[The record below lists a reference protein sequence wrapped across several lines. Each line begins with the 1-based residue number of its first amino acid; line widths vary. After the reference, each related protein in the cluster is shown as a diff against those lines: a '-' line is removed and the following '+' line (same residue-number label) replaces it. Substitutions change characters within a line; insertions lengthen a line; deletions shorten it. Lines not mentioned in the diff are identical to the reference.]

1 MKKLFFLCSFLFIST
16 QVQAQLYI
24 VKGALTNSYTD
35 INDPLSV
42 LWTYSITIASPDGSS
57 STIEVMSG
65 GSEELINNTETA
77 EILMQSLNTELNNI
91 INQGYKLIHVI
102 ENPSVYL
109 AWNNGTYYL
118 AVPWTAIGLTE
129 IDSSNLDLRIS
140 PNPANDYINVEVDFK
155 SQPNEIVLIS
165 EQGYVYFR
173 KDISNIKSGQEFTL
187 DISNIPAG
195 KYLVTVKNEKEY
207 LTPQKLVIF

>member
-118 AVPWTAIGLTE
+118 AVP
-129 IDSSNLDLRIS
+129 
-140 PNPANDYINVEVDFK
+140 
-155 SQPNEIVLIS
+155 
-165 EQGYVYFR
+165 
-173 KDISNIKSGQEFTL
+173 
-187 DISNIPAG
+187 
-195 KYLVTVKNEKEY
+195 
-207 LTPQKLVIF
+207 